1 MYIPRKE
8 QSTRI
13 EWNRLDDFATIYTN
27 DTTMITRYDK
37 NVDSGDWEV
46 IGEVTD
52 DKRAFAKMYK
62 APKSLLFG
70 RRKKPKKSDAELEKL
85 SNDMRKR
92 NSNLCEEK

>member
-1 MYIPRKE
+1 MYIPRNE
-8 QSTRI
+8 QMTRI
-13 EWNRLDDFATIYTN
+13 EWNRTDELATIYTS
-27 DTTMITRYDK
+27 DTTMMTRFDK
-37 NVDSGDWEV
+37 NVASGDWEV

-52 DKRAFAKMYK
+52 DKRVFAKMYK